1 MLGKRGEAS
10 YSLSASHDRDSRQT
24 SKSAS
29 LDYRL
34 PQVELGS
41 SLSQGP
47 GYRQLSVKAAGGLVA
62 HSGGITAA
70 QTLGET
76 IGLVHAPNARGAA
89 AGYSGSRI
97 DRHGYAV
104 IPNLL
109 PYQLNS
115 VDLDPNGMADEIEL
129 RSSSRNVAPTAGA
142 VVRLDYPTRV
152 ARPLLV
158 DSRMPSGEPLPFAAE
173 VLDAHSGQSVGAVG
187 QGSRLVLRV
196 EQDRGSVRVR
206 WGNEPQQQCLVDY
219 ALGPRE
225 TTPPVLQLACR
236 PASAADRERTL

>member
-1 MLGKRGEAS
+1 M
-10 YSLSASHDRDSRQT
+10 
-24 SKSAS
+24 
-29 LDYRL
+29 
-34 PQVELGS
+34 
-41 SLSQGP
+41 
-47 GYRQLSVKAAGGLVA
+47 
-62 HSGGITAA
+62 
-70 QTLGET
+70 
-76 IGLVHAPNARGAA
+76 
-89 AGYSGSRI
+89 
-97 DRHGYAV
+97 

-196 EQDRGSVRVR
+196 EQDRGSVQVR